1 MQYCSLSVDIE
12 NKYINMHENVA
23 KQRTTNLQ
31 VKQTVDHY
39 ELPHL
44 VYSRGDGLLMYL
56 KWGTISAIFS
66 VLALTWFIRY
76 MIIEICSS

>member
-1 MQYCSLSVDIE
+1 MSLEFQHI
-12 NKYINMHENVA
+12 NK
-23 KQRTTNLQ
+23 TDNLYSIY
-31 VKQTVDHY
+31 KST
-39 ELPHL
+39 L